1 MLEKMKEL
9 IADQLGVDEEAVTA
23 EKSLKD
29 DLNADSLDLFE
40 LVTRLE
46 DTYQIEIPTEDLEKM
61 VTVQDAV
68 SYTHLSPSACVFL
81 WRSSTV

>member
-9 IADQLGVDEEAVTA
+9 IADQLGVDAEEVTA

-46 DTYQIEIPTEDLEKM
+46 DTYAIEIPTDDLEKM
-61 VTVQDAV
+61 ETVQDVIDYLA
-68 SYTHLSPSACVFL
+68 SKGITE
-81 WRSSTV
+81 

>member
-1 MLEKMKEL
+1 MC
-9 IADQLGVDEEAVTA
+9 IRDRAVTA

-61 VTVQDAV
+61 VTVQDVIDYLAAKGI
-68 SYTHLSPSACVFL
+68 TE
-81 WRSSTV
+81 

>member
-29 DLNADSLDLFE
+29 YLNTDSLDLFE

-61 VTVQDAV
+61 VTVQDVIDYLAAKGI
-68 SYTHLSPSACVFL
+68 TE
-81 WRSSTV
+81 

>member
-9 IADQLGVDEEAVTA
+9 IAEQLGIDAGSITP

-40 LVTRLE
+40 LVTNLE
-46 DTYQIEIPTEDLEKM
+46 DTYEIEIPAEDLESM
-61 VTVQDAV
+61 ITVQDV
-68 SYTHLSPSACVFL
+68 IDYLKNKGIDEE
-81 WRSSTV
+81 

>member
-9 IADQLGVDEEAVTA
+9 IADQLGVAEDAVTA

-61 VTVQDAV
+61 VTVQDVIDYLA
-68 SYTHLSPSACVFL
+68 SKGITE
-81 WRSSTV
+81 